1 MGKQSEKKISANKT
15 KIIIAVL
22 LVVTFV
28 ALAVT
33 IWALF
38 FRNTGPALAPDYAPQ
53 KEEEYAEPVTG
64 DSEEKMEVSKGGGAV
79 SMVYQKEVHIS
90 LSDNKANLMFQNPSK
105 SVNDIVLQLV
115 IISEDGTETVIAQS
129 GTLSPGYKIEQLDL
143 IKDAAKLSV
152 GDYTGR
158 YNVLYYDPDSG
169 EKAVLNGNI
178 EGIKITV
185 TD

>member
-1 MGKQSEKKISANKT
+1 MGKQSEKKISANRT
-15 KIIIAVL
+15 KIIITVL
-22 LVVTFV
+22 LVVTFA
-28 ALAVT
+28 ALTVT

-105 SVNDIVLQLV
+105 SVNDIVH
-115 IISEDGTETVIAQS
+115 
-129 GTLSPGYKIEQLDL
+129 
-143 IKDAAKLSV
+143 
-152 GDYTGR
+152 
-158 YNVLYYDPDSG
+158 
-169 EKAVLNGNI
+169 
-178 EGIKITV
+178 
-185 TD
+185 

>member
-1 MGKQSEKKISANKT
+1 MQEGKQSEKKISANRT
-15 KIIIAVL
+15 KIIITVL

-115 IISEDGTETVIAQS
+115 IISE
-129 GTLSPGYKIEQLDL
+129 QLDL